1 MGKSQRLFFSFVKYI
16 LKLALQISSVYIV
29 LNKKNHLMDVMKNV
43 IMKPLDIEG
52 MELWE
57 YEEKMGVV
65 SYD

>member
-1 MGKSQRLFFSFVKYI
+1 M
-16 LKLALQISSVYIV
+16 
-29 LNKKNHLMDVMKNV
+29 NVMKNV